1 MINLLLKDHVSGLKW
16 SVVWILWQ
24 QNKFW
29 KRHFGQK
36 WVWSADE
43 LWLKVGIPPARS
55 TCVHVT
61 YLLKWT
67 KEIRCRFMAVYR
79 LVFIFS
85 NNLKKIRQ
93 DIRVLKDI
101 FDLEGY
107 FFMNEIYSVKIWNK
121 FWWMNYS
128 TSCHESVSCFRSFL
142 YFNDIFRTI
151 EEHMFILCSN
161 IFCD

>member
-1 MINLLLKDHVSGLKW
+1 MRLISLFIYLLEKNNIVWHSSRHRKAKRKMEKW
-16 SVVWILWQ
+16 CQ
-24 QNKFW
+24 
-29 KRHFGQK
+29 
-36 WVWSADE
+36 
-43 LWLKVGIPPARS
+43 
-55 TCVHVT
+55 
-61 YLLKWT
+61 LKWT
-67 KEIRCRFMAVYR
+67 KVIRCCSLAVYR